1 MDGPPYDMACG
12 KAPGESPG
20 AFVCVIGSLLSGILD
35 RLAGYAKGTVEKT
48 NWSR

>member
-1 MDGPPYDMACG
+1 MGLRIIWLAARRRG
-12 KAPGESPG
+12 IPG
-20 AFVCVIGSLLSGILD
+20 AFVCVIGSLLPGILD